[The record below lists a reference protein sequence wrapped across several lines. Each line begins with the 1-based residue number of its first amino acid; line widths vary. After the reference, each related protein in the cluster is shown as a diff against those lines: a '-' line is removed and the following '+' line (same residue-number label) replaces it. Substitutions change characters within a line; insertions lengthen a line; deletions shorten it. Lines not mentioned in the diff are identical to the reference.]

1 MATQTSARTLQITS
15 YNIHKGYCASNR
27 RFILSEIREAMR
39 QLNPDILFLQEV
51 VGHQLRYRGKNEDH
65 PASQFEYLAEE
76 IWHHHVYGKNA
87 IYSHGHHG
95 NAILS
100 KQAFLHTQN
109 IDISRWKFSRR
120 GILMGRLE
128 SGVYVLCAHFGLVG
142 LERRYQM
149 RDMLQL
155 IQSHIPSTVPLI
167 IAGDFN
173 DWRLSLDKKF
183 KKNGFKEAYSECG
196 IKPAKTFPAKLPLL
210 SVDRIYYRNMNL
222 IDAEVLKKSPW
233 KKLSDHCALSANF
246 FWPRNYSEEEP
257 SSVST
262 SA

>member
-1 MATQTSARTLQITS
+1 MDTVTAHQSLQITS
-15 YNIHKGYCASNR
+15 YNIHKGYCAANR
-27 RFILSEIREAMR
+27 RFILSEIREAIR

-51 VGHQLRYRGKNEDH
+51 VGHQLRYHVKDENH
-65 PASQFEYLAEE
+65 SSNQFEYLAEE
-76 IWHHHVYGKNA
+76 IWPHHVYGKNA

-128 SGVYVLCAHFGLVG
+128 SGVYVLCAHFGLLG

-149 RDMLQL
+149 RDLLRL
-155 IQSHIPSTVPLI
+155 IESHIPPNEPLV

-183 KKNGFKEAYSECG
+183 KRNGFKEAYSECG
-196 IKPAKTFPAKLPLL
+196 IKPARTFPAKLPLL
-210 SVDRIYYRNMNL
+210 SVDRIYYRNIHL
-222 IDAEVLKKSPW
+222 IDVKVLKQHPW
-233 KKLSDHCALSANF
+233 KKLSDHCALDANF
-246 FWPRNYSEEEP
+246 YWEKKGYEEGVSS
-257 SSVST
+257 SSV
-262 SA
+262 

>member
-1 MATQTSARTLQITS
+1 MDTKTSQQSLQIAS
-15 YNIHKGYCASNR
+15 YNIHKGYCAVNR
-27 RFILSEIREAMR
+27 RFVLDEIREAIR

-51 VGHQLRYRGKNEDH
+51 VGHQLRYHTQDEDH

-76 IWHHHVYGKNA
+76 IWPHHVYGKNA

-95 NAILS
+95 NAMLS

-128 SGVYVLCAHFGLVG
+128 NGVYVMCAHFGLLG

-149 RDMLQL
+149 RDLLNL
-155 IQSHIPSTVPLI
+155 IESQIPPDEPLI

-173 DWRLSLDKKF
+173 DWRLRLDKKF
-183 KKNGFKEAYSECG
+183 KKNHFKEAYSECQ
-196 IKPAKTFPAKLPLL
+196 IRPARTFPAKLPLF
-210 SVDRIYYRNMNL
+210 SVDRIYYRNMDLLN
-222 IDAEVLKKSPW
+222 AEVLKHSPW
-233 KKLSDHCALSANF
+233 KTLSDHCALKADFSL
-246 FWPRNYSEEEP
+246 
-257 SSVST
+257 V
-262 SA
+262 

>member
-1 MATQTSARTLQITS
+1 MATQKTVQTLQITS

-51 VGHQLRYRGKNEDH
+51 VGHQLRYHSKDEDH
-65 PASQFEYLAEE
+65 SASQFEYLAEE
-76 IWHHHVYGKNA
+76 LWPHHVYGKNA

-128 SGVYVLCAHFGLVG
+128 SGVYVLCAHFGLIG

-149 RDMLQL
+149 RDLLQL
-155 IQSHIPSTVPLI
+155 IESHIPANEPLI

-173 DWRLSLDKKF
+173 DWRLRLDKIF
-183 KKNGFKEAYSECG
+183 KKNHFKEAYSECQ
-196 IKPAKTFPAKLPLL
+196 IRPARTFPAKLPLL

-222 IDAEVLKKSPW
+222 IDADVLKQRHW
-233 KKLSDHCALSANF
+233 KKLSDHCALNANF
-246 FWPRNYSEEEP
+246 KWEKKDYGEGA
-257 SSVST
+257 SSA